1 MSDLVRRRYYPYPPD
16 VVWAALTDRDA
27 LAQWLMPNNF
37 EPEVG
42 REFEFR
48 VDPMAGMPGV
58 VRCRVLEMEAF
69 TRMVWSWGIE
79 RGAGKAPLHTTI
91 RFDLSEH
98 EGGTLLTLT
107 QANASALPWFFRL
120 SMAFGWGTM
129 LKRWLPKVIAN
140 VSRTPA
146 GLRYTRLDP
155 APNRGHHRAR
165 TVPAGF
171 AK

>member
-1 MSDLVRRRYYPYPPD
+1 MSDLVKRRYYPYPAE

-48 VDPMAGMPGV
+48 VDPMMGMSGIV
-58 VRCRVLEMEAF
+58 KCRVLELRAF
-69 TRMVWSWGIE
+69 SLMVWSWGIE
-79 RGAGKAPLHTTI
+79 RGGGKPALATTI
-91 RFDLSEH
+91 RFDLADY

-107 QANASALPWFFRL
+107 QANASELPLFFRL

-129 LKRWLPKVIAN
+129 LKRWLPRVIGN
-140 VSRTPA
+140 VSRTPE

-155 APNRGHHRAR
+155 APNRGHHRTR
-165 TVPAGF
+165 TVPEGF